1 MPEYKIKISRVEID
15 VSLQEENHG
24 INFWKKMVQL
34 RTKSGIVG
42 CCKRRS
48 LSNTATSILD
58 QNFIY

>member
-1 MPEYKIKISRVEID
+1 MPEYKIKISKVEID

-42 CCKRRS
+42 
-48 LSNTATSILD
+48 
-58 QNFIY
+58 